1 MYRNFIKISLVF
13 FILLSLAGCKSSKT
27 GAGAGAKEKSAR
39 VVLKSFENDLADFKT
54 VNGRMKAGYQS
65 KDDSQSIN
73 ITYRI
78 EKDKAI
84 WMSAKVMGLLPVAKV
99 YITPDRFQY
108 YEKIN
113 RTYFDGDF
121 AMAEEYLG
129 VEVNFENLQ
138 NLLLGRPMYELKKN
152 QMLFDDNAYV
162 FLQNIKSILAYSAII
177 DGRQFEMKSQSLQ
190 NENKESLKVEYLGFQ
205 SVDKKKFPSK
215 LKMTAKKDD
224 EVVLIDI
231 EYRSVIFDEDLS
243 FPFSIPNNY
252 ELLEF

>member
-1 MYRNFIKISLVF
+1 MYRTYKKISL
-13 FILLSLAGCKSSKT
+13 ILIILVSLVGCKSTKT
-27 GAGAGAKEKSAR
+27 GSGAGAGEKSAR
-39 VVLKSFENDLADFKT
+39 AVLKTFEGNLADFKT
-54 VNGRMKAGYQS
+54 ANGKMKAGYES
-65 KDDSQSIN
+65 KDDSQSIT

-84 WMSAKVMGLLPVAKV
+84 WLSAKVMGLLPVAKV

-113 RTYFDGDF
+113 KTYFDGDF

-129 VEVNFENLQ
+129 VEVDFENLQ
-138 NLLLGRPMYELKKN
+138 NLLIGRPMYELKKN

-177 DGRQFEMKSQSLQ
+177 DGRQFEMKSQSVQ
-190 NENKESLKVEYLGFQ
+190 NINNESLKVEYSKFQ
-205 SVDKKKFPSK
+205 TVDKKKFPYK
-215 LKMTAKKDD
+215 LKMTAKKQD

-231 EYRSVIFDEDLS
+231 EYRSVVFDEDLS

-252 ELLEF
+252 ELLGF